1 MSLSDEH
8 ELDLQLGE
16 EREKNRALTAEL
28 TEAKRDLARL
38 RGFAQ
43 DLLTEWPN
51 DIEIDGFELQELCV
65 KHRLLIA
72 TYPPGPCG
80 EDCWCQGY
88 YGNDRASWKNAVC
101 YRKTDLLLGY
111 RPSAQN
117 KIRVSGVP
125 YEVDLSEG
133 GDHD

>member
-16 EREKNRALTAEL
+16 EREKNRQLTAEL
-28 TEAKRDLARL
+28 TQTRRDLASLRL
-38 RGFAQ
+38 FAQ
-43 DLLTEWPN
+43 ELLSEWP
-51 DIEIDGFELQELCV
+51 DEIGVDGFDLQDLCV
-65 KHRLLIA
+65 KHRLLVA
-72 TYPPGPCG
+72 TYPSGPCG
-80 EDCWCQGY
+80 ENCWCQGY
-88 YGNDRASWKNAVC
+88 YGSGGGSWQGAVC

-111 RPSAQN
+111 RRPEEG